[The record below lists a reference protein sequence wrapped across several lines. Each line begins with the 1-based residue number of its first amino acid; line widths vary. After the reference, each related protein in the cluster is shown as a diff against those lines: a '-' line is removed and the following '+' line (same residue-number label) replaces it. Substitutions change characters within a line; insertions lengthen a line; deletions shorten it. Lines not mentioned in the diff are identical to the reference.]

1 MSVHSLLK
9 MNYAILCDMSQHI
22 AVDIGG
28 TQIRAALFSD
38 NSIHPVKIEKITTNG
53 EDPAIDR
60 VCDLITRIWPEKEAV
75 SAIGIAAAGA
85 VDPYQG
91 VVISAPNITGW
102 INVPLRDHVMNCFQV
117 PVFLGND
124 ANLAAIGEWK
134 YGAGKGYHHLIY
146 LTISTGIGGGIIIDD
161 RLLLGQQGL
170 AGEMG
175 HITVLPD
182 GPLCGCGKKGH
193 FEALS
198 SGTAIAHWTQSQLEK
213 GVPSILSGEKLI
225 TSRIVAAAA
234 QNGDRLA
241 IDAFERAGYYL
252 GMVLADFL
260 HLFNPQIVIF
270 GGGVSQSGELL
281 FTPAQKAL
289 QAFVLHPQYLENFSM
304 ARASLGD
311 EAGLIGALVLAR
323 SGQI

>member
-1 MSVHSLLK
+1 

-28 TQIRAALFSD
+28 TQIRAALFEDDRIIPS
-38 NSIHPVKIEKITTNG
+38 KIEKISTSG
-53 EDPAIDR
+53 ENPALDR
-60 VCDLITRIWPEKEAV
+60 LCGLITKIWPKNEPV

-85 VDPYQG
+85 TDPYQG

-102 INVPLRDHVMNCFQV
+102 VNVPLREHIQNCF
-117 PVFLGND
+117 PVDVYIGND

-134 YGAGKGYHHLIY
+134 YGAGKGHHHLIY
-146 LTISTGIGGGIIIDD
+146 LTISTGIGGGIILDD

-182 GPLCGCGKKGH
+182 GPMCGCGKKGH
-193 FEALS
+193 FEALA
-198 SGTAIAHWTQSQLEK
+198 SGTAIARWTKNELER
-213 GVPSILSGEKLI
+213 GVKSSLSKDKTI
-225 TSRIVAAAA
+225 TSRTVAAAA
-234 QNGDRLA
+234 QKGDHLA
-241 IDAFERAGYYL
+241 IEAFDRAGHYL

-260 HLFNPQIVIF
+260 HLFNPTTVIL
-270 GGGVSQSGELL
+270 GGGVSQTGDLL
-281 FTPAQKAL
+281 LVPAQKAL
-289 QAFVLHPQYLENFSM
+289 QSFILHPQYLANFSLT
-304 ARASLGD
+304 RASLGD

-323 SGQI
+323 SGQIH